1 MLRSIGLLFLLC
13 LIPVSGCIQQR
24 IGEVAYPRKGD
35 EIMVAGVLYHTG
47 APVVLWTDPGGYD
60 AYRTEKRFAQI
71 KNASWE
77 ATKLDGKGPD
87 SPARYSPRFFRFAEK
102 QPEPWPGI
110 ILSDAQISGF
120 RGGVDLESLQ
130 GMVDQFV
137 LHYDVCGTSRTCFRV
152 LHDLRGLSIHFM
164 LDIDGTIYQT
174 LDLKERAFH
183 ATSSNDRSVGIEIA
197 NMGAYAEKE
206 KSTLPSWY
214 EADENG
220 RVRIT
225 VPQDKGDGGIRTKN
239 FVGYPARQKLIAGMI
254 QGRELKQWDLTEQQY
269 DSLTKLTAAL
279 NKALPKIKLDYPRD
293 AQGTLITRELPET
306 ELRGFTGVLG
316 HYHIQDDKSDPGSA
330 LDWDRIINGARKI
343 VGQPALPAGNA
354 PVREVEPVRGVTI
367 GPAPVISP
375 PPQPVEAAQTPIGS
389 PSLTAAAT
397 TTAPASTTPNL
408 PTPNSPTPG
417 LSNPSLPNPASP
429 VPVVPPP
436 LPKR

>member
-1 MLRSIGLLFLLC
+1 MLRLLGILILLS
-13 LIPVSGCIQQR
+13 LVPLSGCIQQR
-24 IGEVAYPRKGD
+24 IGDIAYQRKGD
-35 EIMVAGVLYHTG
+35 EIMVAGVLFHTG

-60 AYRTEKRFAQI
+60 AYRTEKRFAPI
-71 KNASWE
+71 KSSSWE
-77 ATKLDGKGPD
+77 ATKKDGGGPD

-152 LHDLRGLSIHFM
+152 LHDLRGLSVHFM

-214 EADENG
+214 QIDETTG
-220 RVRIT
+220 KVRIT
-225 VPQDKGDGGIRTKN
+225 VPQDKGDGGVRTKD
-239 FVGYPARQKLIAGMI
+239 FVGFPSRQKLIAGMI

-279 NKALPKIKLDYPRD
+279 NKALPSIKLDYPRD
-293 AQGTLITRELPET
+293 AQGTLLTRQLPEA
-306 ELRGFTGVLG
+306 ELRSFTGVLG
-316 HYHIQDDKSDPGSA
+316 HYHVQDDKADPGSA
-330 LDWDRIINGARKI
+330 LDWDRIINGARQI
-343 VGQPALPAGNA
+343 VGQPTLPAGNA
-354 PVREVEPVRGVTI
+354 PVREVDPVRGITI
-367 GPAPVISP
+367 GPAPIISP
-375 PPQPVEAAQTPIGS
+375 PPAPVPAGAGQTGTNQVAPPS
-389 PSLTAAAT
+389 PAAAAT
-397 TTAPASTTPNL
+397 
-408 PTPNSPTPG
+408 PTPATP
-417 LSNPSLPNPASP
+417 
-429 VPVVPPP
+429 
-436 LPKR
+436 PKP